1 MSLKSFPLKML
12 AAALVLSAVLV
23 TGCGKN
29 SSAASDTVSLEELNR
44 ALSAV
49 SMAGGRLPGSI
60 HELTNFPTLKG
71 RQLPAPP
78 PGKKLVL
85 DPATRQAIFV
95 DQQ

>member
-1 MSLKSFPLKML
+1 LKSFPLKLL

-60 HELTNFPTLKG
+60 HELTNFPTIKG
-71 RQLPAPP
+71 RQLPVPP

-95 DQQ
+95 DQP

>member
-1 MSLKSFPLKML
+1 MSLQSFPLKLL
-12 AAALVLSAVLV
+12 AAALVQSAVLV
-23 TGCGKN
+23 TGCGKE
-29 SSAASDTVSLEELNR
+29 SHTASDTVSLEELNR

-78 PGKKLVL
+78 PGKKLVI
-85 DPATRQAIFV
+85 DPTTRQAMFV
-95 DQQ
+95 DQP